1 MVGSFSPRYVGGQ
14 RLLTEHLLTE
24 DEEKWATPTLEA
36 LLQHMPGNF
45 KSVAVDTAGF
55 AELYVVPLFSASLDI
70 TDEMLAA
77 TKQLLFPDN
86 KDAYAHDLR

>member
-1 MVGSFSPRYVGGQ
+1 MSGTFSPRYVNGP

-24 DEEKWATPTLEA
+24 DDEQWAKLTLDCLKE
-36 LLQHMPGNF
+36 HMPHNF
-45 KSVAVDTAGF
+45 KTMEVDIEGF
-55 AELYVVPLFSASLDI
+55 AELYVVPLFTASLDI